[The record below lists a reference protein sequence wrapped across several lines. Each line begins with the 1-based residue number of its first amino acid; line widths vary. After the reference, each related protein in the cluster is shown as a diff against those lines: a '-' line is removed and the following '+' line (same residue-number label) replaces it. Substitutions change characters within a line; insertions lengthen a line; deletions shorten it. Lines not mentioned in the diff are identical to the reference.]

1 MPAIT
6 QLRPGVPIS
15 RQRFTSF
22 ASKYGGK
29 APDFMRGSLSI
40 TLYGEGELRITPC
53 VAGDLAV
60 QCVMAGKVEVN

>member
-1 MPAIT
+1 MFPFT
-6 QLRPGVPIS
+6 G
-15 RQRFTSF
+15 QRYLKFR
-22 ASKYGGK
+22 GGK
-29 APDFMRGSLSI
+29 APDFMRGSLSV